1 VPDLAAVL
9 ADQPGTFGAYARN
22 LTTGEVAS
30 YSSDRVMDTASA
42 AKVFILVHYA
52 ALVDAGALDPRERV
66 AVGRDDDALGSG
78 ILRFLEPVE
87 LTLDDLATLMIIVS
101 DNTAT
106 DVLLKTS
113 GGAEHVNAAMDVLGL
128 RTARVNPKFSRA
140 GMMGKLQPFGT
151 SSARDLAEAFTH
163 LDERC
168 RRILF
173 RQQFTEGLPR
183 ALPHANMTID
193 WGFEMTVRVF
203 NKTGGDPGVYTDAG
217 LFETDS
223 AQWVAAF
230 LAADL
235 KDMNH
240 PDDTGPRLAG
250 AVGKTLFDAWVS

>member
-1 VPDLAAVL
+1 VPDLAAAL
-9 ADQPGTFGAYARN
+9 ADQPGTFGVYARN
-22 LTTGEVAS
+22 LTTGEIAS
-30 YSSDRVMDTASA
+30 HASDREMDTASA

-52 ALVDAGALDPRERV
+52 SLVESGALDPHQRV
-66 AVGRDDDALGSG
+66 VVGPDAYAIGSG
-78 ILRFLEPVE
+78 ILRFLEPLE

-106 DVLLKTS
+106 DMLLRAV
-113 GGAEHVNAAMDVLGL
+113 GGTPSVNDAMNSLGL
-128 RTARVNPKFSRA
+128 PTARVNPAFTRE
-140 GMMGKLQPFGT
+140 GMIGEPQPFGL

-163 LDERC
+163 LNKRC
-168 RRILF
+168 RAILL

-193 WGFEMTVRVF
+193 WGFEMPVRVF
-203 NKTGGDPGVYTDAG
+203 NKPGGDPGVYTDAG

-250 AVGKTLFDAWVS
+250 AVGQALFDAWGT